1 MGWDSFLKNFK
12 DYFEVFFFFF
22 WLVCM
27 SMVIIM
33 GSMSDKTAGKTVEQP
48 LWHCTALVV
57 GGE

>member
-12 DYFEVFFFFF
+12 DYFEVFFFF
-22 WLVCM
+22 LACLHEHG
-27 SMVIIM
+27 IIM